1 MSDIATVSSSP
12 PPSSG
17 IVPATP
23 AEVTA
28 ISRRYFWM
36 ATSVF
41 FLDLAIVTIYAVL
54 ANSWRNFPFVV
65 GFSAVILLGVNFLA
79 VSRLFRPVRRY
90 LDGEI
95 AFDDI
100 QRRLTQL
107 PLLTAQRV
115 FLLTFVTWAVR
126 LSSPWWAG
134 ASAANIPVPAIADF
148 VATCAV
154 LMVLYFTYTYFVVS
168 DYLAQLCTFIFRHHG
183 RNLGLFFGRYRNKL
197 VVALVVISIGPLAAI
212 LVDLFSYQGD
222 RQQFE
227 ILIDVA
233 SAAVGVSISA
243 FYISRSLLR
252 PLRQLSQAMTKVS
265 EGDLSQRIA
274 VTSNDEVGE
283 LTGQFNNMIEGLRE
297 RERIRETFGRYVDE
311 SVAATILRREGAGV
325 LAGET
330 REATVLFSDIE
341 GFTTIAEHL
350 PPDQLVLALNEY
362 LQTVLAPIRAHGGV
376 VNTFIGDGLFASFNM
391 PLACDGHAP
400 AAVRAALDI
409 QRAVGS
415 RTFGDIGMSFATRI
429 GISTGGVIGGSVGAG
444 QRMSF
449 TLLGDTVNLAAR
461 LEELNKQHGTRIL
474 VSEST
479 RSSCNGE
486 FAFSPL
492 GSVTVRGR
500 SEPVA
505 IFSIDPAIRPG
516 YASPQLPNA

>member
-1 MSDIATVSSSP
+1 MSDITTISSSAV
-12 PPSSG
+12 
-17 IVPATP
+17 VPATP

-41 FLDLAIVTIYAVL
+41 FLDLSIVTIYAVVT
-54 ANSWRNFPFVV
+54 NTWRNFPFVV
-65 GFSAVILLGVNFLA
+65 AFGAVMLIGVNFIA
-79 VSRLFRPVRRY
+79 ISRLFQPVRRY

-95 AFDDI
+95 AFDDV

-115 FLLTFVTWAVR
+115 FLLAFVTWAIR

-134 ASAANIPVPAIADF
+134 PTVSNIPIPAIADF
-148 VATCAV
+148 VVTCIV
-154 LMVLYFTYTYFVVS
+154 LVIMYFTYTYFVVS

-212 LVDLFSYQGD
+212 LVDLFSYSGD
-222 RQQFE
+222 RQQME
-227 ILIDVA
+227 ILVDVA

-252 PLRQLSQAMTKVS
+252 PLRLLSQAMTKVS
-265 EGDLSQRIA
+265 QGDLSQRIP

-415 RTFGDIGMSFATRI
+415 RTFGDVGMAFATRI

-461 LEELNKQHGTRIL
+461 LEELNKHHGTRIL

-479 RSSCNGE
+479 RAHCNGE
-486 FAFSPL
+486 FTFSPL
-492 GSVTVRGR
+492 GSVVVRGR

-505 IFSIDPAIRPG
+505 IFSIDPANRAG
-516 YASPQLPNA
+516 YSSPQIANA